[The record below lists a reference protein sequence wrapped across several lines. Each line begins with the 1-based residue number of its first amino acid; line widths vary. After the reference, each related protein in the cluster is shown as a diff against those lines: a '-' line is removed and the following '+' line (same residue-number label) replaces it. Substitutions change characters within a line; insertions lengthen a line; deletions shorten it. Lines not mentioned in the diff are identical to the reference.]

1 MIATVAIVASFV
13 MPRLLDL
20 GAHERFGIPRYIGR
34 VASASPATG
43 SSASHA
49 LELKLLLDAAFDK
62 L

>member
-1 MIATVAIVASFV
+1 MGPWSFI
-13 MPRLLDL
+13 MPRLLEL
-20 GAHERFGIPRYIGR
+20 NAAERFGAPRYVGR
-34 VASASPATG
+34 IASASPATG